1 MAKKATGKLE
11 IQYTDEERLL
21 IFERACEVFA
31 SQHCTIE
38 SACRSVGLNDR
49 TFRLWKVRYSELS
62 EIYKKARATQF
73 DLYWEDMVT
82 PYAETALVRLLKGET
97 KTEKKTEPMTDKGYP
112 TGHEKVTITTSEI
125 LPHAVI
131 TMFAMK
137 AVHPDKFDKDEGIT
151 QINVT
156 FDDEA
161 ETPAT
166 KALNE
171 SETE

>member
-1 MAKKATGKLE
+1 MAKKVTGNGE
-11 IQYTDEERLL
+11 IHYTDEERLAV
-21 IFERACEVFA
+21 FTKVCEVYQA
-31 SQHCTIE
+31 SHCTIE
-38 SACRSVGLNDR
+38 SACKSQGLHER
-49 TFRLWKVRYSELS
+49 TFRYWKEKHGELS
-62 EIYKKARATQF
+62 EIYKKARQRQF
-73 DLYWEDMVT
+73 DLYWEELVT
-82 PYAETALVRLLKGET
+82 PRAESALIRLLKGET

-112 TGHEKVTITTSEI
+112 TGHEKVTITTTEI

-137 AVHPDKFDKDEGIT
+137 AVHPDKFDKDEGVT

-171 SETE
+171 EQE